1 MGVRKRGSALLVSVS
16 LVVLAAGCSSES
28 DSGAPGASS
37 SPSEPA
43 GLDVTSTTVTFED
56 TSRTTSP
63 GDGSEPLP
71 SRELETTIWYPTEG
85 EGPFPLVLFSHG
97 YQAVPE
103 DYEEIIES
111 WAATGAVVAAPPFP
125 LTATDTLEIRSDLPQ
140 QPADVSFVLDQVL
153 ALDQTQGSDLAGLVD
168 PERIAAA
175 GHSAGGLTS
184 ALLVSDCCF
193 DDRIDAVTVLASGPL
208 DYLVPELGV
217 EQPSA
222 YVSPGVPMLFVHGG
236 ADDAIP
242 VEQAQLLYQY
252 APNAKAFVLAPF
264 ATHSDPYGDPADDSW
279 QVIAESSTD
288 FLEWAL
294 EIDPDGLTQMRDA
307 VEADGAAEL
316 LDDQLP

>member
-1 MGVRKRGSALLVSVS
+1 MGVRKRGSALLVSV
-16 LVVLAAGCSSES
+16 LLLALAAGCTSGS
-28 DSGAPGASS
+28 DSGGPGASS
-37 SPSEPA
+37 SPTEPA

-56 TSRTTSP
+56 TSRTTSARGGP
-63 GDGSEPLP
+63 QSSP
-71 SRELETTIWYPTEG
+71 SRELETTIWYPSEG

-97 YQAVPE
+97 YQATPE
-103 DYEEIIES
+103 DYVELIGS
-111 WAATGAVVAAPPFP
+111 WAATGMVVAAPRFP
-125 LTATDTLEIRSDLPQ
+125 LTASGTPEIRADVPQ

-153 ALDQTQGSDLAGLVD
+153 ALDRTQGSDLEGLVD

-242 VEQAQLLYQY
+242 VEQARLLYQY

>member
-1 MGVRKRGSALLVSVS
+1 MGVRKRGSALLVST
-16 LVVLAAGCSSES
+16 LLVLATGCSS
-28 DSGAPGASS
+28 DSGSGQPGASS
-37 SPSEPA
+37 TTSEPA
-43 GLDVTSTTVTFED
+43 GLDVTSTTVSFSD
-56 TSRTTSP
+56 LSRTTDG
-63 GDGSEPLP
+63 GDGSGPVP
-71 SRELETTIWYPTEG
+71 GRELDTTIWYPTEG
-85 EGPFPLVLFSHG
+85 DGPFPLVVFSHG
-97 YQAVPE
+97 YKASPE
-103 DYEEIIES
+103 DYAELIEF
-111 WAATGAVVAAPPFP
+111 WAARGMVVAAPRFP
-125 LTATDTLEIRSDLPQ
+125 LTATGTPEIRTDLPQ
-140 QPADVSFVLDQVL
+140 QPGDVSFVLDQVL
-153 ALDQTQGSDLAGLVD
+153 DLARTQGSEIEGLID

-242 VEQAQLLYQY
+242 VEQAQVLYQY
-252 APNAKAFVLAPF
+252 APNGKAFVLAPF

-279 QVIAESSTD
+279 QVIAGSSAG

-294 EIDPDGLTQMRDA
+294 QVDSDGLTQMRSA
-307 VEADGAAEL
+307 VEADGAASF
-316 LDDQLP
+316 LDDELP